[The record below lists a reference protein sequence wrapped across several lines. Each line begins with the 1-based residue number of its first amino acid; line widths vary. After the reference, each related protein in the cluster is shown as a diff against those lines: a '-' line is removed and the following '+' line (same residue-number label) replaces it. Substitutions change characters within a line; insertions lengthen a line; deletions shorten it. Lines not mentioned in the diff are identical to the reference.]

1 MPLLEHGATVQVVG
15 LGTAITPI
23 DGQLAFA
30 RAPEMM
36 RLRYRRTTARAP
48 QAIGMEMLQKPA
60 FALFGVEEISYW
72 KFHGLIIR
80 TSSLFQ

>member
-1 MPLLEHGATVQVVG
+1 
-15 LGTAITPI
+15 
-23 DGQLAFA
+23 
-30 RAPEMM
+30 
-36 RLRYRRTTARAP
+36 
-48 QAIGMEMLQKPA
+48 MEMLQKPA